1 MSKAQAG
8 EFRAYARECFDF
20 ARTTSSGEQR
30 QSFLDEAA
38 EWLRAATAVDDGLYK
53 ADLAFRPRA
62 SQDH

>member
-1 MSKAQAG
+1 MSKAQAD
-8 EFRAYARECFDF
+8 EFRAYARECFEY

-30 QSFLDEAA
+30 QSFLDDAA

-53 ADLAFRPRA
+53 PDPAFRPLR